1 MYNSRIFCIMLT
13 LTLTIGM
20 VFNAAE
26 AVDQVSLSTSS
37 DIYYSEDYVV
47 IFGSVNT
54 IFENMPIT
62 IQIYHESN
70 LVDVAQVAV
79 AQDGTFVK
87 SFNAVGQQWKEEGT
101 YTVRVQY
108 TPTQIAETTF
118 EFFSQVI
125 DKSSAVFP
133 VNIPNSGTFDVG
145 YTIRGGEVESII
157 MHQGDEY
164 ENRYSIL
171 IGTTMDTNGN
181 LILKLP
187 RESFDAQ
194 SDGKDITFIVMISK
208 EDSATGVDLHH
219 TVTRSNFVQVEYEEI
234 GVSADYRTIRIPL
247 EEGDQWVEVIGT
259 YVIPEF
265 GSIVIIIL
273 VVAVS
278 SAIIISKSRFS
289 VRYN

>member
-1 MYNSRIFCIMLT
+1 MLT
-13 LTLTIGM
+13 LTFAIGM

-26 AVDQVSLSTSS
+26 AADQISLSTSS
-37 DIYYSEDYVV
+37 DIYYSGDHVV
-47 IFGSVNT
+47 TIGSVNT

-62 IQIYHESN
+62 IQIYHETN
-70 LVDVAQVAV
+70 LVDVAQVPV

-87 SFNAVGQQWKEEGT
+87 SFNAVGQQWNEEGT
-101 YTVRVQY
+101 YIIRVQY
-108 TPTQIAETTF
+108 GSTETAETTF
-118 EFFSQVI
+118 EFFSQMI

-145 YTIRGGEVESII
+145 YTIRGGEVTGIN
-157 MHQGDEY
+157 MNMD
-164 ENRYSIL
+164 RYSL
-171 IGTTMDTNGN
+171 LVETTMNSNGN

-194 SDGKDITFIVMISK
+194 SDGKDNTFIILISK
-208 EDSATGVDLHH
+208 ENNEPED
-219 TVTRSNFVQVEYEEI
+219 FVQVEYEEI
-234 GVSADYRTIRIPL
+234 ATSPDYRTIRLQL
-247 EEGDQWVEVIGT
+247 EEGDRWVEVIGT

-265 GSIVIIIL
+265 GSVVIIIL

>member
-1 MYNSRIFCIMLT
+1 MDNSRVFCIMLT
-13 LTLTIGM
+13 LTLAIGM

-26 AVDQVSLSTSS
+26 AVNQISLSTSNN
-37 DIYYSEDYVV
+37 IYYSGDYVV
-47 IFGSVNT
+47 VFGDVNT

-70 LVDVAQVAV
+70 LVDVAQVSV

-101 YTVRVQY
+101 YTIRVQY
-108 TPTQIAETTF
+108 TSTQIGETTF

-125 DKSSAVFP
+125 EKSSAVFP
-133 VNIPNSGTFDVG
+133 VQIPNSGTFDVG
-145 YTIRGGEVESII
+145 YTIRGGEVTEID
-157 MHQGDEY
+157 MNLD
-164 ENRYSIL
+164 RYSLL
-171 IGTTMDTNGN
+171 IETAVNSNGN

-194 SDGKDITFIVMISK
+194 KSNGKDNTFIILISK
-208 EDSATGVDLHH
+208 ENNEPE
-219 TVTRSNFVQVEYEEI
+219 NFVQVEYEEI
-234 GVSADYRTIRIPL
+234 ATSSDYRTVLITL
-247 EEGDQWVEVIGT
+247 EEGDRWVEVIGT

>member
-1 MYNSRIFCIMLT
+1 MYNSRVFCIMLT
-13 LTLTIGM
+13 LTLAIGM

-26 AVDQVSLSTSS
+26 AVDQISLTTSS
-37 DIYYSEDYVV
+37 DIYYSGDYVV
-47 IFGSVNT
+47 VFGSVNT

-70 LVDVAQVAV
+70 LVDVAQVSV

-101 YTVRVQY
+101 YTIRAQY
-108 TPTQIAETTF
+108 TSTQIAETTF

-133 VNIPNSGTFDVG
+133 VQIPNSGTFDVG
-145 YTIRGGEVESII
+145 YTIRGGDVTKIN
-157 MHQGDEY
+157 MNLD
-164 ENRYSIL
+164 RYSL
-171 IGTTMDTNGN
+171 LVETTMNTNGN

-194 SDGKDITFIVMISK
+194 SDGKDTTFIILISK
-208 EDSATGVDLHH
+208 EDSVAGEDLHY
-219 TVTRSNFVQVEYEEI
+219 TVTRLNFDQVEYEEI
-234 GVSADYRTIRIPL
+234 AVSSDYRTIRIPL
-247 EEGDQWVEVIGT
+247 EEGDKWVEVIGT

-265 GSIVIIIL
+265 GSVVIIIL

>member
-13 LTLTIGM
+13 LTFAIGM

-26 AVDQVSLSTSS
+26 AVEQISLSTSNEV
-37 DIYYSEDYVV
+37 YYSGDYIV

-70 LVDVAQVAV
+70 LVDVAQVTV

-101 YTVRVQY
+101 YTIRVQY
-108 TPTQIAETTF
+108 TPTQIGETTF

-125 DKSSAVFP
+125 DTSSAVFP
-133 VNIPNSGTFDVG
+133 VQIPNSGTFDVG
-145 YTIRGGEVESII
+145 YTIRGGEVTEID
-157 MHQGDEY
+157 MNLD
-164 ENRYSIL
+164 RYSLL
-171 IGTTMDTNGN
+171 IETTVNSNGN

-194 SDGKDITFIVMISK
+194 SDGKDNTFIILISK
-208 EDSATGVDLHH
+208 ENNEPKD
-219 TVTRSNFVQVEYEEI
+219 FVQVEYEEI
-234 GVSADYRTIRIPL
+234 ATSSDYRTIRIPL
-247 EEGDQWVEVIGT
+247 EEGDKWIEVIGT

-265 GSIVIIIL
+265 GTIVTMILLIAVTTTIIM
-273 VVAVS
+273 
-278 SAIIISKSRFS
+278 SKSKFS

>member
-1 MYNSRIFCIMLT
+1 MYNSKVFCIMLT
-13 LTLTIGM
+13 LTFAIGM

-26 AVDQVSLSTSS
+26 AEQISLSTSS
-37 DIYYSEDYVV
+37 DIYYSGDYIV
-47 IFGSVNT
+47 IFGDVST

-62 IQIYHESN
+62 IQIYHESS
-70 LVDVAQVAV
+70 LVDVAQVSV

-101 YTVRVQY
+101 YIVRVQY
-108 TPTQIAETTF
+108 TSTQIGETTF
-118 EFFSQVI
+118 KFFSQVI

-145 YTIRGGEVESII
+145 YTIRGGDVTEINMNI
-157 MHQGDEY
+157 D
-164 ENRYSIL
+164 RYSL
-171 IGTTMDTNGN
+171 LVETTVNTNGN
-181 LILKLP
+181 LVLKLP

-194 SDGKDITFIVMISK
+194 GDGKDNTFIVMISK
-208 EDSATGVDLHH
+208 ENNEPED
-219 TVTRSNFVQVEYEEI
+219 FVQVEYEEI
-234 GVSADYRTIRIPL
+234 ATSSDYRTIRIPL
-247 EEGDQWVEVIGT
+247 EDGDKWIEVVGT

-265 GSIVIIIL
+265 GSVVIIIL